1 MAKTLFNKGVVMT
14 WVLYVLLMTNERSL
28 QGILSEHY
36 FKTEQ
41 ECNQFYT
48 DNKADLDRSVEDIV
62 QPRITKYEI
71 IHIGCLPNHKIK
83 GEK

>member
-1 MAKTLFNKGVVMT
+1 MT

-48 DNKADLDRSVEDIV
+48 DNKADLDRSV
-62 QPRITKYEI
+62 REI
-71 IHIGCLPNHKIK
+71 IHIGCLPSHKIK
-83 GEK
+83 GDK